1 MGQNNLISYLKY
13 NINLI
18 YLVKRFI
25 NEAIIREKI
34 KEIAFDRV
42 VFLTEQELSL
52 KRAVNS
58 LNYIM
63 NNINQPLKEEIL
75 IQSYFL
81 LTNELLNK
89 EIIDRVMKLY
99 YKNIDVA
106 PHSLAALLHLYIT
119 NNITKNN
126 IEFAFLISNY
136 IMLKKDRW
144 FLMPYEYCHN
154 DYREA
159 IKNNDLSSLIRIFY
173 DIELVKKEKKP
184 CLLSREEVIQKIK
197 SIKEELVNNYYIEK
211 LYLFGSFA
219 KGNNTEKSDLDFVV
233 IFNKS
238 LINKEKNDM
247 IKIMKNYLSNE
258 FDCDVDLLDFSYALD
273 TFDKSQ
279 MEYLITL
286 I

>member
-1 MGQNNLISYLKY
+1 MIFSKFIINIIYLIMLFQDNKIVKERVYEIYYDKIKSLSYL
-13 NINLI
+13 
-18 YLVKRFI
+18 
-25 NEAIIREKI
+25 ESKI
-34 KEIAFDRV
+34 KNI
-42 VFLTEQELSL
+42 S
-52 KRAVNS
+52 NS
-58 LNYIM
+58 YNYIL
-63 NNINQPLKEEIL
+63 NNINQPISEDLLNQSYYLMTCELLERNIVDEIL
-75 IQSYFL
+75 RI
-81 LTNELLNK
+81 
-89 EIIDRVMKLY
+89 Y
-99 YKNIDVA
+99 YKNVDCN

-119 NNITKNN
+119 NNIAKNN

-136 IMLKKDRW
+136 VMLKKNRW
-144 FLMPYEYCHN
+144 FLMPYEYCHK
-154 DYREA
+154 DYKEA
-159 IKNNDLSSLIRIFY
+159 IKSNDLSSLIRIFY

-184 CLLSREEVIQKIK
+184 CLLSRDDVIQKIK
-197 SIKEELVNNYYIEK
+197 GIKEELVNNYYIEK

-233 IFNKS
+233 IFNES

>member
-1 MGQNNLISYLKY
+1 MSHSKIF
-13 NINLI
+13 INLI
-18 YLVKRFI
+18 LSIEKYNNNDFFQDIVKCIYKDERVCFTSPEKKIKRFC
-25 NEAIIREKI
+25 
-34 KEIAFDRV
+34 
-42 VFLTEQELSL
+42 
-52 KRAVNS
+52 NS
-58 LNYIM
+58 SNYIF
-63 NNINQPLKEEIL
+63 NNINQSFTKEL
-75 IQSYFL
+75 IIQAYFL
-81 LTNELLNK
+81 LTNELLDK
-89 EIIDRVMKLY
+89 EIATKIIELY

-106 PHSLAALLHLYIT
+106 PHSLAALLHLHIR
-119 NNITKNN
+119 NNIEKNS

-144 FLMPYEYCHN
+144 FLIPYEYCHS
-154 DYREA
+154 DYSEA
-159 IKNNDLSSLIRIFY
+159 IENSDISSLIRIFY
-173 DIELVKKEKKP
+173 DIELIKREKKA
-184 CLLSREEVIQKIK
+184 CLLSRDEVIQKIK
-197 SIKEELVNNYYIEK
+197 SIKKELVSSYCVDK

-233 IFNKS
+233 IFNES

-247 IKIMKNYLSNE
+247 IKKVKEYLKNE

>member
-25 NEAIIREKI
+25 NEAIVREKI
-34 KEIAFDRV
+34 KKIAFDRV
-42 VFLTEQELSL
+42 VCLTEQELSL
-52 KRAVNS
+52 KRFVNS
-58 LNYIM
+58 LNHIM
-63 NNINQPLKEEIL
+63 YNINQPFKEELL

-81 LTNELLNK
+81 LTNELLNE

-99 YKNIDVA
+99 YRNIDTA
-106 PHSLAALLHLYIT
+106 PHSLAALLHLCIV
-119 NNITKNN
+119 NNISKNN

-154 DYREA
+154 DYKEA
-159 IKNNDLSSLIRIFY
+159 IENNNLSSLIRIFY
-173 DIELVKKEKKP
+173 DIELVKKEKRA
-184 CLLSREEVIQKIK
+184 CLLSRDEVIQKIK
-197 SIKEELVNNYYIEK
+197 TLREDLINTYKIEN

-219 KGNNTEKSDLDFVV
+219 KGDNTEKSDLDFVV
-233 IFNKS
+233 VFNRL

-247 IKIMKNYLSNE
+247 IKAMKDYLSNE
-258 FDCDVDLLDFSYALD
+258 FDCSVDLLDFSYALD

>member
-1 MGQNNLISYLKY
+1 MTCELLER
-13 NINLI
+13 NI
-18 YLVKRFI
+18 V
-25 NEAIIREKI
+25 
-34 KEIAFDRV
+34 D
-42 VFLTEQELSL
+42 
-52 KRAVNS
+52 
-58 LNYIM
+58 
-63 NNINQPLKEEIL
+63 EIL
-75 IQSYFL
+75 RI
-81 LTNELLNK
+81 
-89 EIIDRVMKLY
+89 Y

-119 NNITKNN
+119 NNIAKNN

-136 IMLKKDRW
+136 VMLKKNRW
-144 FLMPYEYCHN
+144 FLMPYEYCHK
-154 DYREA
+154 DYKEA
-159 IKNNDLSSLIRIFY
+159 IKSNDLSSLIRIFY

-184 CLLSREEVIQKIK
+184 CLLSRDDVIQKIK
-197 SIKEELVNNYYIEK
+197 GIKEELVNNYYIEK

-233 IFNKS
+233 IFNES
-238 LINKEKNDM
+238 LINKEKNDI

>member
-1 MGQNNLISYLKY
+1 MGQDHLINKLKY
-13 NINLI
+13 NINII
-18 YLVKRFI
+18 YFVKKII
-25 NEAIIREKI
+25 NETIVQERI
-34 KEIAFDRV
+34 KEIVYDKFTC
-42 VFLTEQELSL
+42 LTNQELSI
-52 KRAVNS
+52 KRFDNS
-58 LNYIM
+58 FKYII
-63 NNINQPLKEEIL
+63 NNIHQTFNIEMI
-75 IQSYFL
+75 IQSYFM
-81 LTNELLNK
+81 LTNELFDNDIATKLI
-89 EIIDRVMKLY
+89 ELY

-106 PHSLAALLHLYIT
+106 THSLAALLHLYII
-119 NNITKNN
+119 NNIEKNN

-154 DYREA
+154 DYKEA
-159 IKNNDLSSLIRIFY
+159 IDSNDLSSLIRIFY
-173 DIELVKKEKKP
+173 DIELVKKEKVP
-184 CLLSREEVIQKIK
+184 CLSSRDEVIQKVKFIK
-197 SIKEELVNNYYIEK
+197 KDLLSNYKIEK
-211 LYLFGSFA
+211 LDLFGSFA

-247 IKIMKNYLSNE
+247 IKNMKNYLSKE
-258 FDCDVDLLDFSYALD
+258 FACDVDLLDFSYALD

>member
-1 MGQNNLISYLKY
+1 MRVCMVLNYYKNINNLIYNTLLINKKLIVLESVKDIFNDNFQCKNYLEKY
-13 NINLI
+13 
-18 YLVKRFI
+18 
-25 NEAIIREKI
+25 I
-34 KEIAFDRV
+34 K
-42 VFLTEQELSL
+42 SL
-52 KRAVNS
+52 CNCS
-58 LNYIM
+58 NYIF
-63 NNINQPLKEEIL
+63 NNINQPFTEEL
-75 IQSYFL
+75 IIQAYFL
-81 LTNELLNK
+81 LTNELLKN
-89 EIIDRVMKLY
+89 EIVTKIIELY

-119 NNITKNN
+119 NNIEENN

-144 FLMPYEYCHN
+144 LLMPYEYCHN

-159 IKNNDLSSLIRIFY
+159 IVNNDLSGLIRIFY
-173 DIELVKKEKKP
+173 DIELVKKEKVP
-184 CLLSREEVIQKIK
+184 CLLSRDEVIKKIK
-197 SIKEELVNNYYIEK
+197 SIKEELVSRYCVDK

-233 IFNKS
+233 IFNES

-247 IKIMKNYLSNE
+247 IKTMKNYLSNE
-258 FDCDVDLLDFSYALD
+258 FECDVDLLDFSYALD

>member
-1 MGQNNLISYLKY
+1 MKQDHLMNKLKY
-13 NINLI
+13 NINII
-18 YLVKRFI
+18 YFVKKII
-25 NEAIIREKI
+25 NETIVQERI
-34 KEIAFDRV
+34 KEIVYDKFIC
-42 VFLTEQELSL
+42 LTNQELSI
-52 KRAVNS
+52 KRFDNS
-58 LNYIM
+58 FKYII
-63 NNINQPLKEEIL
+63 NNIHQTFNIEMI

-81 LTNELLNK
+81 LTNEILEDNIVDG
-89 EIIDRVMKLY
+89 IIKIY
-99 YKNIDVA
+99 YKNIDSA

-119 NNITKNN
+119 NNVNKNN
-126 IEFAFLISNY
+126 TEFAFLISNY

-159 IKNNDLSSLIRIFY
+159 IENNDISSLIRIFY
-173 DIELVKKEKKP
+173 DIELVKNDKRP
-184 CLLSREEVIQKIK
+184 CLLSRDEVIQKIK
-197 SIKEELVNNYYIEK
+197 TIKEELVSIYCVDK

-233 IFNKS
+233 IFNES

-258 FDCDVDLLDFSYALD
+258 FDCDVDLLDFSYALN

>member
-1 MGQNNLISYLKY
+1 MIFSKFIINIIYLIMLFQDNKIVKERVYEIYYDKIKSLSYL
-13 NINLI
+13 
-18 YLVKRFI
+18 
-25 NEAIIREKI
+25 ESKI
-34 KEIAFDRV
+34 KNI
-42 VFLTEQELSL
+42 S
-52 KRAVNS
+52 NS
-58 LNYIM
+58 YNYIL
-63 NNINQPLKEEIL
+63 NNINQPISEDLLNQSYYLMTCELLERNIVDEIL
-75 IQSYFL
+75 RI
-81 LTNELLNK
+81 
-89 EIIDRVMKLY
+89 Y
-99 YKNIDVA
+99 YKNVDCN

-219 KGNNTEKSDLDFVV
+219 KGNNTNKSDLDFVV
-233 IFNKS
+233 IFNES

-247 IKIMKNYLSNE
+247 IKIVKEYLKNE
-258 FDCDVDLLDFSYALD
+258 FDCDVDLLDFSYALN

>member
-42 VFLTEQELSL
+42 VCLTEQELSL

>member
-1 MGQNNLISYLKY
+1 MNKSKEIIK
-13 NINLI
+13 LI
-18 YLVKRFI
+18 YYIIKFYDTFI
-25 NEAIIREKI
+25 TQEYVQKLYYDNNNCIGKI
-34 KEIAFDRV
+34 EI
-42 VFLTEQELSL
+42 LIKKLCNCS
-52 KRAVNS
+52 
-58 LNYIM
+58 NYIF
-63 NNINQPLKEEIL
+63 NNINQSFTEEL
-75 IQSYFL
+75 IIQAYFL
-81 LTNELLNK
+81 LTNKLLEN
-89 EIIDRVMKLY
+89 EIATKIIEMY

-136 IMLKKDRW
+136 VMLKKNRW
-144 FLMPYEYCHN
+144 FLMPYEYCHK
-154 DYREA
+154 DYKEA
-159 IKNNDLSSLIRIFY
+159 IKSNDLSSLIRIFY

-184 CLLSREEVIQKIK
+184 CLLSRDEVIQNIK
-197 SIKEELVNNYYIEK
+197 SIKEELCNVYKIDK

-233 IFNKS
+233 IFNES

-247 IKIMKNYLSNE
+247 IKVMKNYLSNE
-258 FDCDVDLLDFSYALD
+258 FDCDVDLLDFSYALN

>member
-1 MGQNNLISYLKY
+1 MYLKKNIINIIFCVLRFKYPNIIKNVIEDIY
-13 NINLI
+13 NDRNNNTLFIEKDIKRLCNCANYIYDNLKQPLDSQLI
-18 YLVKRFI
+18 LQSYYLLNNCLLSDEEI
-25 NEAIIREKI
+25 TQIIRI
-34 KEIAFDRV
+34 
-42 VFLTEQELSL
+42 
-52 KRAVNS
+52 
-58 LNYIM
+58 
-63 NNINQPLKEEIL
+63 
-75 IQSYFL
+75 
-81 LTNELLNK
+81 
-89 EIIDRVMKLY
+89 Y

-106 PHSLAALLHLYIT
+106 PHSLAALIHFYIV
-119 NNITKNN
+119 NNIEKNN

-154 DYREA
+154 DYKEA
-159 IKNNDLSSLIRIFY
+159 IENNDLSSLIRIFY
-173 DIELVKKEKKP
+173 DIELVKKEKKA
-184 CLLSREEVIQKIK
+184 CLLSRDEVIQKIK
-197 SIKEELVNNYYIEK
+197 TLRKDLINTYKIEN

-233 IFNKS
+233 IFKEL

-247 IKIMKNYLSNE
+247 IKKVKEYLKNE
-258 FDCDVDLLDFSYALD
+258 FNCDVDLLDFSYALD

>member
-42 VFLTEQELSL
+42 VCLTEQELSL

-184 CLLSREEVIQKIK
+184 CLLSREDVIQKIK

>member
-42 VFLTEQELSL
+42 VCLTEQELSL

-273 TFDKSQ
+273 TFDKPQ

>member
-42 VFLTEQELSL
+42 VCLTEQELSL

-144 FLMPYEYCHN
+144 FLMPYEYCHD

>member
-1 MGQNNLISYLKY
+1 MRKEI
-13 NINLI
+13 INLI
-18 YLVKRFI
+18 LNILIYTGRHS
-25 NEAIIREKI
+25 I
-34 KEIAFDRV
+34 KERV
-42 VFLTEQELSL
+42 KIIFEDSYKCVTIQERNN
-52 KRAVNS
+52 KRLCNCS
-58 LNYIM
+58 NYIF
-63 NNINQPLKEEIL
+63 NNINQSFTKEL
-75 IQSYFL
+75 IIQAYFL
-81 LTNELLNK
+81 LTNELLDK
-89 EIIDRVMKLY
+89 EIATKIIELY

-106 PHSLAALLHLYIT
+106 PHSLAALIHLNIV
-119 NNITKNN
+119 NNIEKNN

-144 FLMPYEYCHN
+144 FLMPYEYCHS

-159 IKNNDLSSLIRIFY
+159 IENNDISSLIRIFY
-173 DIELVKKEKKP
+173 DIELVKKEKKA
-184 CLLSREEVIQKIK
+184 CLLSRDEVIQKTK
-197 SIKEELVNNYYIEK
+197 SIKEALVNIYCVDK

-233 IFNKS
+233 IFNES

-247 IKIMKNYLSNE
+247 IKKVKEYLKNE